1 MLQAIVPRLQ
11 RSIRFFAHPGL
22 MPLGYENS
30 ALRARIVV
38 YSAALDVDEGPA
50 GAALRCL
57 NRCGQ

>member
-1 MLQAIVPRLQ
+1 
-11 RSIRFFAHPGL
+11 

-57 NRCGQ
+57 